1 MLNTIQEITQDEFLE
16 IFPNIMPFN
25 EQNNGQI
32 IWYVENMPFLQCA
45 NNVVLHRI
53 FIKIADKKIFQIYA
67 TQDGITG
74 KLLSDN
80 LIPKITKLL
89 EESLQQRPCRDKTQR
104 LQAHKMIQSEVKT
117 MKEKNK
123 EKICNLQY
131 QKQF

>member
-32 IWYVENMPFLQCA
+32 IWYVEGMPFLQHA

-74 KLLSDN
+74 RLLSDN

-89 EESLQQRPCRDKTQR
+89 EESLQQQQGREAQR
-104 LQAHKMIQSEVKT
+104 LQENYKLT
-117 MKEKNK
+117 G
-123 EKICNLQY
+123 LQNPL
-131 QKQF
+131 K